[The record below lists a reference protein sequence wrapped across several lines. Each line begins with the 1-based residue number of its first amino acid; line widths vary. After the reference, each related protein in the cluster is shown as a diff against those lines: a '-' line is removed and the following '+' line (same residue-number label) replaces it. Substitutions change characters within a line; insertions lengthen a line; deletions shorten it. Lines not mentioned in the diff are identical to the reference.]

1 MTKRYRRELQN
12 KLSKI
17 VVFSL
22 LRLPSWGAL
31 RYLYRKN
38 ITNFHLLKT
47 KTAHRFMRHQNEYSK
62 RAKWVF
68 ITCSKNKHFW
78 KQSYFVLFLQIVGS
92 NNTAIDSSAAG
103 FSSAEVFPT
112 NSQASTS
119 FKLPLLNIRPW
130 NVESLEST
138 NNSHLALMQ
147 GVARATV
154 KMNRRMRKR
163 EQRELEREQLQ
174 TNQDRK
180 EREIRMRRNWEMIE
194 RERREI
200 RRSRRE
206 WQEAGE

>member
-1 MTKRYRRELQN
+1 MKKN
-12 KLSKI
+12 KLTKI
-17 VVFSL
+17 VVFSAVATPP
-22 LRLPSWGAL
+22 RGAL

-68 ITCSKNKHFW
+68 NTCSKNKHFW
-78 KQSYFVLFLQIVGS
+78 KPSHFVLFLQIVGS

-103 FSSAEVFPT
+103 FYSAEVFPT

-119 FKLPLLNIRPW
+119 FKLSSLNIRPW

-147 GVARATV
+147 GVARATIQ
-154 KMNRRMRKR
+154 MNRRMRER
-163 EQRELEREQLQ
+163 EQCELEREQLQ
-174 TNQDRK
+174 TNQDRR
-180 EREIRMRRNWEMIE
+180 ETEIRIRRNREMIE
-194 RERREI
+194 RERREM
-200 RRSRRE
+200 RRSSEWRE

>member
-1 MTKRYRRELQN
+1 MIQQIWSHKRSGNIDSLYE
-12 KLSKI
+12 KKI
-17 VVFSL
+17 NSPKSLFFPL
-22 LRLPSWGAL
+22 LRQPPRGAL

-103 FSSAEVFPT
+103 FYSAEVFPT

-119 FKLPLLNIRPW
+119 FKLSSLNIRPW

-147 GVARATV
+147 GVARATIQ
-154 KMNRRMRKR
+154 MNRRMRERK
-163 EQRELEREQLQ
+163 QCELEREQLQ
-174 TNQDRK
+174 TNQDRR
-180 EREIRMRRNWEMIE
+180 ETEIRMARGRRIM
-194 RERREI
+194 
-200 RRSRRE
+200 
-206 WQEAGE
+206 Q

>member
-1 MTKRYRRELQN
+1 MFFRCCDCPLEVLCDISTG
-12 KLSKI
+12 KI
-17 VVFSL
+17 
-22 LRLPSWGAL
+22 LPIFIYLKQKQLIGLWG
-31 RYLYRKN
+31 
-38 ITNFHLLKT
+38 T
-47 KTAHRFMRHQNEYSK
+47 QNEYSK

-68 ITCSKNKHFW
+68 ITCSKNRHFW

-92 NNTAIDSSAAG
+92 NNTAIDSFAAG

-147 GVARATV
+147 GVARAKV